1 MKPVPMNSPTALV
14 GKDATAYCLTI
25 VPSTKLLLI
34 GFLFFCG
41 VAPFSFYHN
50 LKTSIISPKEM
61 AVLPFVVVVEYP
73 GNLPYLIHSPVTVPV
88 VKVHGEIL

>member
-1 MKPVPMNSPTALV
+1 MALV
-14 GKDATAYCLTI
+14 DKDATADCLTI
-25 VPSTKLLLI
+25 VPSTKLLFI

-41 VAPFSFYHN
+41 VAHSGFYHN

-73 GNLPYLIHSPVTVPV
+73 GNLPNLIHLASDSSS
-88 VKVHGEIL
+88 G